1 MIWSPATWRI
11 SRWLVWFTLA
21 LGVLHFGLHIKEP
34 AFQARFGRH
43 YSRWLDMNAETS
55 IATWFNVGLLQ
66 LVAALAVV
74 AAIAAVTRRERVA
87 WASLAVAVFLL
98 SVDEKISIHEALP
111 ELLGMSQ
118 GDMATHEWLIP
129 GVAIALIA
137 LLALTFLLRPLPRP
151 VVLGLLLAMTV
162 YGAGAVGMETL
173 SGMAV
178 RSLDMGHPIRD
189 LVPVWEWIEETL
201 EMLGCV
207 VAFATI
213 LRHLERAGVYD
224 PERWRNVARSARSAE
239 AGERE
244 HDVVE
249 AREPAGPRAG

>member
-1 MIWSPATWRI
+1 MIWSPATRRI
-11 SRWLVWFTLA
+11 SRWLVWFILA
-21 LGVLHFGLHIKEP
+21 LGALHFGLHINEP
-34 AFQARFGRH
+34 AVEARFGRH
-43 YSRWLDMNAETS
+43 LPRWLDMNTETS

-74 AAIAAVTRRERVA
+74 AAIAAATRRERVA
-87 WASLAVAVFLL
+87 WASLAVAVTLL
-98 SVDEKISIHEALP
+98 SVDEKISIHESLP

-151 VVLGLLLAMTV
+151 VILGLLLAMTV

-178 RSLDMGHPIRD
+178 RSLEIGHPIRD
-189 LVPVWEWIEETL
+189 LATVWEWIEETL

-207 VAFATI
+207 LAFATI
-213 LRHLERAGVYD
+213 LRHLERVGVYD
-224 PERWRNVARSARSAE
+224 PARWRELARTAPSPE
-239 AGERE
+239 VGEKE
-244 HDVVE
+244 HVL
-249 AREPAGPRAG
+249 